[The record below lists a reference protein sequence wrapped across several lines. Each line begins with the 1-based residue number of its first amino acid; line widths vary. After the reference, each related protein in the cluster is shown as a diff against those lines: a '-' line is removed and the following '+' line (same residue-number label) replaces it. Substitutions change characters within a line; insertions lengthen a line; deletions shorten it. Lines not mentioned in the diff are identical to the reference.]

1 MFLSV
6 VRGRLLSHC
15 TRHRVVVSAF
25 IQGDDSR
32 FFTKTPLMGKSNE
45 EITAPVGE
53 VVEVEQRFPFGAE
66 TEANLIKAGAAL
78 LSEKSFK
85 DDYLDTAD
93 YRLTGADHWLR
104 LRDGVW
110 QLKYPSPLQLS
121 NNAAAE
127 YIECEKE
134 ETILETISP
143 LLSDHHQDDSVRGS
157 ASALAALSQA
167 NLHTVCSF
175 ETRRKKFRLDE
186 VVIDLDST
194 CYGFAIGEMEVLVQK
209 TGDGEE
215 DARKHR
221 EALESIRRVADKLGI
236 SLAATRHEGKVT
248 KYLRSFRKDHYDF
261 LLKKGVLKVG
271 A

>member
-6 VRGRLLSHC
+6 VRERLLSHC

-25 IQGDDSR
+25 IQGVDCR
-32 FFTKTPLMGKSNE
+32 FFTKTALMGKSNE

-66 TEANLIKAGAAL
+66 TETNLIKAGAAL

-143 LLSDHHQDDSVRGS
+143 LLSDQHHHSDRDS
-157 ASALAALSQA
+157 ASALQALSKA
-167 NLHTVCSF
+167 TLHSVCSF

-236 SLAATRHEGKVT
+236 SFAATRHEGKVT
-248 KYLRSFRKDHYDF
+248 KYLRSFRKDHYEF
-261 LLKKGVLKVG
+261 LLNKGVLKVG